1 MINMTIPWDAL
12 FGGMLLGAGAVI
24 LLLFN
29 GKIAG
34 ISGIIN
40 GWLQESGVERLWRQW
55 FIIGVIASSALMVSF
70 LALPTANLSSVSISV
85 LIIAGLLVGFGTR
98 LGNGC
103 TSGHGICGLGRLS
116 LRSLAATMTFMAA
129 AMITVLLRLHGM

>member
-1 MINMTIPWDAL
+1 MTIPWDAL